1 MAEAFNDNDAI
12 PGSVQ
17 LLDVFLQDMNAL
29 DILQSTE
36 SPSKHQSQAAT
47 SDSVQTKPVDP
58 AANLLQFPSVQVRP
72 AGKLL
77 PKKKN
82 QTWLRRKEELNRL
95 RQQTEQMETHTAFLL
110 LKREKRRRLPL
121 DSVKEMQWKAAE
133 RKLLQN
139 APRENAILKSQVRAQ
154 IQGLTGLQAA
164 VSAVR
169 TPPSPPRATVK
180 GQQLPINT
188 SIFSMLETRVG
199 QRFQDVHRLLN
210 QLQVSSTAV
219 DAVEVQMCS
228 GEDGTSAAMEYKSV
242 QVVPFD
248 DVAASNAIWNI
259 IDVGRMPQKVSQIV
273 RRSEDTYVVKSCFLL
288 RRDQDTYLL
297 AHADSVMKRHTV
309 PEGRIMLG
317 ESTTKWSAY
326 RGDSKLWTHESR
338 ESVRFVIR
346 RCPLGPSGLLQ
357 QFGCQL
363 NALIRSEAAKQET
376 SSETSPSLH
385 VIVMPP
391 YREIIDSQRQFLENW
406 LWDSMRASIN

>member
-58 AANLLQFPSVQVRP
+58 AANLLQFPSVQVRSP
-72 AGKLL
+72 GKLW

-95 RQQTEQMETHTAFLL
+95 RQQTEQMETHIAFLL
-110 LKREKRRRLPL
+110 LKREKRWRLPL

-139 APRENAILKSQVRAQ
+139 VLRENAILKSQVPAQ
-154 IQGLTGLQAA
+154 IQVLTGLQAA

-180 GQQLPINT
+180 GQQLQINT
-188 SIFSMLETRVG
+188 SIFSMLETRVD

-219 DAVEVQMCS
+219 DAVEVQMCR
-228 GEDGTSAAMEYKSV
+228 GEDGTSAAMEYKVFKFCLWMTWLRRLRSGILSTWV
-242 QVVPFD
+242 EC
-248 DVAASNAIWNI
+248 
-259 IDVGRMPQKVSQIV
+259 R
-273 RRSEDTYVVKSCFLL
+273 RRS
-288 RRDQDTYLL
+288 RRLYDVQRT
-297 AHADSVMKRHTV
+297 RT
-309 PEGRIMLG
+309 
-317 ESTTKWSAY
+317 WS
-326 RGDSKLWTHESR
+326 S
-338 ESVRFVIR
+338 
-346 RCPLGPSGLLQ
+346 
-357 QFGCQL
+357 
-363 NALIRSEAAKQET
+363 
-376 SSETSPSLH
+376 
-385 VIVMPP
+385 
-391 YREIIDSQRQFLENW
+391 
-406 LWDSMRASIN
+406 RASCYAGIKIHIYWLMPTP

>member
-58 AANLLQFPSVQVRP
+58 AANLLQFPSVQVRSP
-72 AGKLL
+72 GKLW

-95 RQQTEQMETHTAFLL
+95 RQQTEQMETHIAFLL
-110 LKREKRRRLPL
+110 LKREKRWRLPL

-139 APRENAILKSQVRAQ
+139 VLRENAILKSQVPAQ
-154 IQGLTGLQAA
+154 IQVLTGLQAA

-180 GQQLPINT
+180 GQQLQINT
-188 SIFSMLETRVG
+188 SIFSMLETRVD
-199 QRFQDVHRLLN
+199 QRFQDGGGRHKCC
-210 QLQVSSTAV
+210 
-219 DAVEVQMCS
+219 DGVQ
-228 GEDGTSAAMEYKSV
+228 SV
-242 QVVPFD
+242 QVLPLD
-248 DVAASNAIWNI
+248 DVAASIAIWNI

-317 ESTTKWSAY
+317 ESTTKWPAY

-363 NALIRSEAAKQET
+363 NAPGGRSKTAKQEM

-385 VIVMPP
+385 VIVMPL

>member
-58 AANLLQFPSVQVRP
+58 AANLLRFPSVQVRP

-77 PKKKN
+77 PKKN
-82 QTWLRRKEELNRL
+82 QTL
-95 RQQTEQMETHTAFLL
+95 RQQSEEMETHIAFLL

-139 APRENAILKSQVRAQ
+139 AQRENAILKSQVRAQ
-154 IQGLTGLQAA
+154 IQVLTGLQAA

-188 SIFSMLETRVG
+188 SIFSMLETRVD
-199 QRFQDVHRLLN
+199 QRFQD
-210 QLQVSSTAV
+210 LQVSSAAV

-228 GEDGTSAAMEYKSV
+228 GEDGTSAAMEYKSA
-242 QVVPFD
+242 QVLPFD

-297 AHADSVMKRHTV
+297 AHADSVIKRHTV

-363 NALIRSEAAKQET
+363 NALVRSEATKQET

-385 VIVMPP
+385 VIVTPL